1 MAILLNHLH
10 PEMRIYI
17 PSSGG
22 YRAFRGGKL
31 EIDKEDPD
39 YEVVMAEAQRNFS
52 IVVYESVTTCDRCG
66 EVFTGK
72 AAPMQLG
79 KHRKDAHF
87 DVWLAEKDH
96 EDAVARNAEIKA
108 REGFGCDVCRPATT
122 WPTEEELALH
132 VRVMHTAAPSLDEE
146 GNG

>member
-1 MAILLNHLH
+1 MAILLNTLY
-10 PEMRIYI
+10 PQMRIHI
-17 PSSGG
+17 PATGG
-22 YRAFRGGKL
+22 YRAFLNGKL
-31 EIDKEDPD
+31 EIEKDDPD
-39 YEVVMAEAQRNFS
+39 YEVVMAEALRTHS

-87 DVWLAEKDH
+87 DVWLAEKDL
-96 EDAVARNAEIKA
+96 EDVLARNAEVKA
-108 REGFGCDVCRPATT
+108 REGFGCDVCKPATT
-122 WPTEEELALH
+122 WPTEEELAIH
-132 VRVMHTAAPSLDEE
+132 VKVMHTSSPSLDEE